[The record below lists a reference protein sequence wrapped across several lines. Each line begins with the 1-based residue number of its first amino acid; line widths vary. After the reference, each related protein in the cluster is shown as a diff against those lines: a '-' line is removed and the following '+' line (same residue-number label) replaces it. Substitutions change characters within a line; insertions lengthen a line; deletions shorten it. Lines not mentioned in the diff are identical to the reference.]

1 MNCLEPV
8 NKLMP
13 NKFNVFKINTYDFGK
28 FTLGNLYSTATG
40 NYGQWNNSKY
50 DKNIFLDYI
59 NYFKLDPNT
68 NNTELF
74 ITPDSWDI
82 NEISKKDW
90 DEMLPGILKRILCL
104 IGFLSNELNYML

>member
-1 MNCLEPV
+1 
-8 NKLMP
+8 MP

-40 NYGQWNNSKY
+40 NYGQWNNGKY

-59 NYFKLDPNT
+59 NFFKLDPNT

-74 ITPDSWDI
+74 INPW
-82 NEISKKDW
+82 
-90 DEMLPGILKRILCL
+90 
-104 IGFLSNELNYML
+104 

>member
-1 MNCLEPV
+1 
-8 NKLMP
+8 MP

-59 NYFKLDPNT
+59 NYFKL
-68 NNTELF
+68 E
-74 ITPDSWDI
+74 S
-82 NEISKKDW
+82 
-90 DEMLPGILKRILCL
+90 
-104 IGFLSNELNYML
+104 